1 MVCFLLSCHASI
13 DFSVQF
19 VNWAV
24 LEACIFFCWE
34 HLVGMHRVGYNSGV
48 MKAFLCLFVM
58 QSLIG
63 DSITAG
69 VLSRSED
76 SDADP

>member
-1 MVCFLLSCHASI
+1 M
-13 DFSVQF
+13 
-19 VNWAV
+19 
-24 LEACIFFCWE
+24 
-34 HLVGMHRVGYNSGV
+34 GMHIAGYNSGV

-58 QSLIG
+58 KSLIG

>member
-1 MVCFLLSCHASI
+1 
-13 DFSVQF
+13 
-19 VNWAV
+19 
-24 LEACIFFCWE
+24 
-34 HLVGMHRVGYNSGV
+34 VGMRIVGYNSGV

-58 QSLIG
+58 KSLIG
-63 DSITAG
+63 DSVTAG